1 MIDITIDDKKISAKK
16 DQTILQLA
24 QENGIKIPHLCFHAA
39 LKPSGSCKLCGVEV
53 ASPSGKQV
61 VMLSCIIK
69 AKKNLIVKTNSALVK
84 AKREEAFNKLLQMA
98 PESSTIRNL
107 AKQFDVSVTS
117 PPNGCI
123 RCRLCIR
130 VCNEVI
136 KAKALKMVKTENGNM
151 VVPQA
156 GRCIG
161 CGTCANLCPTNI
173 IKMVDEGSVRTV
185 SIKEEVI
192 EQLPLERCEGCGKM
206 FATSDFQ
213 EFVKESIATHPDT
226 KELHM
231 LCPSCKK
238 SMSNIVKTERERM
251 KK

>member
-1 MIDITIDDKKISAKK
+1 MIDITIDDKKISAKEG
-16 DQTILQLA
+16 QTILQLA

-69 AKKNLIVKTNSALVK
+69 AKKNLIVKTNSTLVK

-98 PESSTIRNL
+98 PESSSIRAL
-107 AKQFDVSVTS
+107 AKEFDVSVTS

-173 IKMVDEGSVRTV
+173 IKMVDEGRVRTV
-185 SIKEEVI
+185 SIKEEVV
-192 EQLPLERCEGCGKM
+192 EQLPLERCKGCGKM
-206 FATSDFQ
+206 FTTSDFHK
-213 EFVKESIATHPDT
+213 FVEKSITTNPDT
-226 KELHM
+226 KEQNM

-238 SMSNIVKTERERM
+238 SMSNIVKAEEDKI